1 MTVEMA
7 IPMSPTYQSPMYH
20 KYNWEM
26 ICVSGVLSSIAS
38 SFVQEAV
45 INMDIVAVNLSVF
58 HYHFRCTVTR
68 GEML

>member
-1 MTVEMA
+1 MELP
-7 IPMSPTYQSPMYH
+7 IPMPPTYQSPIYH
-20 KYNWEM
+20 KDNWGM
-26 ICVSGVLSSIAS
+26 ICVSGVLSSNAS

-45 INMDIVAVNLSVF
+45 INMDIVAVNLFVF